1 VFHSEEREKNE
12 GFHPSRATH
21 CSAHLRYFNRFSYP
35 SLLSAL
41 DTAKKNT
48 FCSNVRNV
56 LSAVEAWRMTT
67 GTTAYPDSNTL
78 NTTIIQT
85 ATYFSQPPINP
96 YQDNATL
103 LSATS
108 EATATQP
115 DGYFYYNKGQV
126 ITWPDCGLNGLL
138 LLPLGENYQGEV
150 MADQLGDLLVQ
161 KGFLTL
167 SVWNSWCWN
176 QKGRT

>member
-1 VFHSEEREKNE
+1 VRKERKMR
-12 GFHPSRATH
+12 GFTLVELLIVLLILGILIGLAIP
-21 CSAHLRYFNRFSYP
+21 RY
-35 SLLSAL
+35 LSAL

-56 LSAVEAWRMTT
+56 LSAVETWRMTT

-78 NTTIIQT
+78 NTKIIQT

-103 LSATS
+103 LSANS
-108 EATATQP
+108 ASTATQP

-126 ITWPDCGLNGLL
+126 ITWPDCGLNA
-138 LLPLGENYQGEV
+138 P
-150 MADQLGDLLVQ
+150 AP
-161 KGFLTL
+161 T
-167 SVWNSWCWN
+167 
-176 QKGRT
+176 TP